1 MTINDIVGRYTIEGF
16 NQNKEKTTYQGQ
28 LHLAIDDHQRI
39 MAYWTIGG
47 IQTQTGSG
55 FFKNNLLVINFRYT
69 GEDQNIYKGV
79 VVYKCL
85 TPNLLEGF
93 WSEKHGDPLFLGE
106 ERCFRIM
113 DNNPLLN

>member
-1 MTINDIVGRYTIEGF
+1 MTIKDITGTYTVEGY
-16 NQNKEKTTYQGQ
+16 NQDEEKTPYRGE
-28 LHLAIDDHQRI
+28 LKLSIDQNNRMTAHWMISGVQ
-39 MAYWTIGG
+39 A
-47 IQTQTGSG
+47 QTGTG
-55 FFKNNLLVINFRYT
+55 FFKNNILVINFNYE
-69 GEDQNIYKGV
+69 GEDHNLYKGV

-113 DNNPLLN
+113 ANTSLLN